1 MGHRERQISLGH
13 VSRGSSL
20 ELKFIDANYGLNW
33 RCLAEGI
40 FLWNESLP
48 GSSGQLIVIQLRVET
63 SGRRQN
69 WSRWILEI
77 RSRAL
82 CRQHWGLEQR
92 QTGITLALLANRV
105 LWSLQGAPEA
115 SLMWV
120 LPWGLGGHGRA
131 FSLVGERGEGEGG
144 RPASRLHCPH
154 RKSLLGKTKRV
165 FVHFF

>member
-13 VSRGSSL
+13 MSRGSSL
-20 ELKFIDANYGLNW
+20 ELKFIDANYGLDW
-33 RCLAEGI
+33 QCLAEGI
-40 FLWNESLP
+40 FLWNEPLP

-63 SGRRQN
+63 LGGRQN

-92 QTGITLALLANRV
+92 QTGIIPALLANRV

-115 SLMWV
+115 SIMWV
-120 LPWGLGGHGRA
+120 LPWGLGGRRGA
-131 FSLVGERGEGEGG
+131 FSLVGERDEGG
-144 RPASRLHCPH
+144 GLQACLQIALPA
-154 RKSLLGKTKRV
+154 
-165 FVHFF
+165 

>member
-13 VSRGSSL
+13 MSRGSSL
-20 ELKFIDANYGLNW
+20 ELKFIVANYGLDW
-33 RCLAEGI
+33 HCLAEGI
-40 FLWNESLP
+40 FLWNEPLP

-63 SGRRQN
+63 LGGRQN

-92 QTGITLALLANRV
+92 QTGIIPALLANRV
-105 LWSLQGAPEA
+105 LWYLQGAPEA

-120 LPWGLGGHGRA
+120 LPWGLGGRRGA
-131 FSLVGERGEGEGG
+131 FSLVGEREEGG
-144 RPASRLHCPH
+144 GWQACLQIALPA
-154 RKSLLGKTKRV
+154 
-165 FVHFF
+165 

>member
-13 VSRGSSL
+13 MSRGSSL
-20 ELKFIDANYGLNW
+20 ELKFIDANYGLDW
-33 RCLAEGI
+33 HCLAEGI
-40 FLWNESLP
+40 FLWNEPLP

-63 SGRRQN
+63 LGGRQN

-92 QTGITLALLANRV
+92 QTGIIPALLANRV

-115 SLMWV
+115 SIMWV
-120 LPWGLGGHGRA
+120 LPWGLGGRRGA
-131 FSLVGERGEGEGG
+131 FSLVGERDEGG
-144 RPASRLHCPH
+144 GWQACLQIALPA
-154 RKSLLGKTKRV
+154 
-165 FVHFF
+165 